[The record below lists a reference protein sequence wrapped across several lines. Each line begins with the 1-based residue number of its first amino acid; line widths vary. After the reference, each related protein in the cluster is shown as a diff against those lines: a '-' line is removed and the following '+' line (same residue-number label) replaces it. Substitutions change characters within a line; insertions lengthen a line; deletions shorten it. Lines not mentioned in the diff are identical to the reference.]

1 MTGQGRPRQRL
12 RFLRE
17 KAISRHQLQ
26 GKAHSGIGPTVC
38 RQRKVQDLPS
48 QSEDDCPLLGASQS
62 GLLLRD
68 WYHRKQQAR
77 HGGPHDENPRRQLS
91 GRTCLKWG
99 VDGGLTSLDLELVL
113 QRLAQVD
120 QDVAALRQETLDR
133 DPCPSIS

>member
-1 MTGQGRPRQRL
+1 MKIHAGSCL
-12 RFLRE
+12 
-17 KAISRHQLQ
+17 
-26 GKAHSGIGPTVC
+26 
-38 RQRKVQDLPS
+38 
-48 QSEDDCPLLGASQS
+48 
-62 GLLLRD
+62 
-68 WYHRKQQAR
+68 
-77 HGGPHDENPRRQLS
+77 